1 MALLSVKGL
10 TKSYG
15 VLRVLKGI
23 DFTLNAGE
31 IVAMMGSSGAGK
43 STFLHIAGL
52 LDEAESGSIL
62 IDNQDVTRFSVFE
75 KAKIRRTR
83 IGFIFQFHHLL
94 QEFTALENVALAA
107 RINGI
112 SKKAAEERGKELLDY
127 LGLESRMN
135 HFPDQLSGGEQQR
148 VAIARALVN
157 RPGIIL
163 ADEPTGNLDS
173 ANSLEV
179 QHLLHKISKEYNT
192 ALFIATHNSEL
203 GQSADRLLHLKD
215 GVIY

>member
-112 SKKAAEERGKELLDY
+112 SKKAAEERGKELLVY

-179 QHLLHKISKEYNT
+179 QHLLYKISKEYNT
-192 ALFIATHNSEL
+192 ALLIATHNSEL